1 MLCKKHVL
9 STFTKFIGNTHSR
22 SSFSLV
28 IGLEGAILLKK
39 RSDTGV
45 LLYEILQGNIFIGQ
59 LQTCQPCDLLNQATS
74 SVAINSKSTLNKA
87 FLL

>member
-9 STFTKFIGNTHSR
+9 STFTKFIRNTHSG

-28 IGLEGAILLKK
+28 VGLQRATLLKK

-59 LQTCQPCDLLNQATS
+59 LQTCQSCDFLNQATS
-74 SVAINSKSTLNKA
+74 SVVINSKSTLNKA